1 MAVIT
6 ISREAGCGGESI
18 AELASHKLGFKF
30 FNKELIKYIA
40 VLSDK
45 TEEEVKKFDEEIN
58 KNIRSAVKR
67 LFDNG
72 LFSNPFKD
80 IKSECEENGEENE
93 ECEGKES
100 LSYFDTYSEVEP
112 VFNSRRFMKM
122 SEIIIKNLATTSNCM
137 IVGRGSQF
145 ILENEP
151 NTLHLRL
158 AAPLE
163 YRVARFMQKENIS
176 EAKAAENIKAME
188 KKRNEYVKHFYK
200 KDISDFS
207 SYHAVINVSKYTE
220 AEAAELI
227 VAMAKN
233 SLKF

>member
-6 ISREAGCGGESI
+6 ISRESGCGGESI
-18 AELASHKLGFKF
+18 AELAAHKLGFKF

-40 VLSDK
+40 ILSDK
-45 TEEEVKKFDEEIN
+45 PEEEVEKFDEEIN
-58 KNIRSAVKR
+58 KNIRSALTR
-67 LFDNG
+67 LFDSG

-80 IKSECEENGEENE
+80 VKTKDEENKEENE

-100 LSYFDTYSEVEP
+100 ISYFDTYSEVEP

-122 SEIIIKNLATTSNCM
+122 SEIIIKNFASTSNCM

-163 YRVARFMQKENIS
+163 YRVSRFMQKENLS
-176 EAKAAENIKAME
+176 EAKAAENLKAME
-188 KKRNEYVKHFYK
+188 KKRNEYIKHFYK
-200 KDISDFS
+200 KDINDFS
-207 SYHAVINVSKYTE
+207 PYHALINVSKYTE
-220 AEAAELI
+220 DEAAELI
-227 VAMAKN
+227 VAIAKN
-233 SLKF
+233 CLKL